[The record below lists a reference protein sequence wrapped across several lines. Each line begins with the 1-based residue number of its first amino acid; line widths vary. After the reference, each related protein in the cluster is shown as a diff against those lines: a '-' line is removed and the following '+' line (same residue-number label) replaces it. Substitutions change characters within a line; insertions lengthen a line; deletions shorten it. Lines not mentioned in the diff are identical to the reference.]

1 MNTYQPEFNQIIV
14 NSKKR
19 GAGKSMLKKAIN
31 SLSVTIA
38 FSGILLFG
46 GAYVPALASNVSNYI
61 FDTASNSYSIKEV
74 NVQKPEY
81 IPAFDSSL
89 PLENRLFIPSIKV
102 DTQIWEASLE
112 NHEDALKKGVWRAND
127 ASTPENR
134 DVPTILAAHRFGY
147 LKWDNLY
154 RRYNSF
160 YNLSKMKEGDTV
172 EIIWKQRK
180 YIYGVYRIEE
190 DTKINDY
197 SADLILYTC
206 RDLTSDI
213 RIFVYAKLLEI

>member
-1 MNTYQPEFNQIIV
+1 MNTYQPEFKQVIV
-14 NSKKR
+14 SSKKR
-19 GAGKSMLKKAIN
+19 GVGRFLVKKAIN
-31 SLSVTIA
+31 TFSITVA

-61 FDTASNSYSIKEV
+61 FDTAKNYSINEV
-74 NVQKPEY
+74 NLEKSEY

-89 PLENRLFIPSIKV
+89 PLENRLSIPSIKV

-112 NHEDALKKGVWRAND
+112 NHEEALKKGVWRAND
-127 ASTPENR
+127 ASTPEDR
-134 DVPTILAAHRFGY
+134 QSPTILAAHRFGY

-160 YNLSKMKEGDTV
+160 YNLTKISEGDTV

-190 DTKINDY
+190 DTQINDY

-206 RDLTSDI
+206 RDLTSNI